1 MTRLCY
7 SDISTIDPEYFES
20 VMANV
25 PADRTARAKRVMN
38 ADMRRCI
45 LASYVLCKR
54 MLSDAGVASFDFD
67 LDEYGKPILVP
78 FCGIHFNLSYSG
90 TIVSCCI
97 ADSEIGVDVERIGRI
112 ELSVARRFFHRN
124 EYDEIIGCDN
134 PDMAAARLWTIKESL
149 AKNIGSGISREFLGH
164 SFGGFSNTMFHSLF
178 FCDYEYYINEY
189 FLEDYCISVCNRKHE
204 FPEKIERIDLARI

>member
-90 TIVSCCI
+90 TIASCCI

-149 AKNIGSGISREFLGH
+149 AKCIGKGLSRELLCNDL
-164 SFGGFSNTMFHSLF
+164 GGFANTASH
-178 FCDYEYYINEY
+178 Y
-189 FLEDYCISVCNRKHE
+189 FLFGNQEYHVNEFLLPEYSISVCSKKNELPGRLE
-204 FPEKIERIDLARI
+204 EIYLL